1 MRTQTM
7 RLTLLI
13 AVALASNL
21 VQAQN
26 RASLPIPS
34 PERPTYK
41 ELDVRDTKAPKG
53 YSGVSAPKDAPNV
66 VLILIDDIG
75 YGAASAFGGPIR
87 MPNIEEL
94 ASEGV
99 RFNHFHTTA
108 LCSPTRV
115 ALQSGRNHHAANM
128 GNIME
133 WATAYPGYTGR
144 RPEDVAFVAEM
155 LRLNGYSTAHFGK
168 CHEVAAWEVSPSGP
182 FERWPTGAGYD
193 RFYGFMGGE
202 TDQWHPTLYDQNQ
215 FIDPAA
221 GNPDYHLT
229 EDITDRAIAWIRQ
242 HEAVTPDRPYFVYFA
257 TGAVHAPHHV
267 PEEYIQRN
275 KGRFDQGWD
284 ALREEILDRQI
295 KLGWVPEGTKNA
307 PRPKDIRAWDDLNED
322 ERRLFTRQ
330 AEIWSAF
337 GEHTDEYLGRL
348 IDAVDALP
356 DADNTLVITIIG
368 DNGSSAEVGMVGL
381 YNELTYFNGI
391 APTVEDNLAHFDQL
405 GGAESY
411 PHMAAGWAHAT
422 AAPFSWMKQV
432 ASDFGGTRN
441 PMMMRWPA
449 RFKADSKIRTQFHH
463 VTDVAPTILE
473 AAGLPEPKVVNG
485 VKQRPMDGVSML
497 YAIED
502 ASAETRHP
510 TQYFEIMGNRAI
522 YHEGWFARVLHF
534 LPWQGKPDH
543 PLSED
548 TWELYD
554 TTKDFSLRNN
564 VAAENPERLKELQ
577 ALFQKVGEQNHVFPI
592 DDRRVERTNP
602 EIAGRPDIMAKV
614 NEMTVYS
621 GMGFQESAFIN
632 LKNHS
637 FTIKADVTVGKEK
650 PEGVILSQGGFFGGW
665 SAWLD
670 QGVPVYSYNYLGI
683 ETYTV
688 RGNQPLAE
696 GKNEIV
702 FDFAYDGDVGK
713 GGTMTIS
720 VGGESIG
727 KGRIEKTQP
736 FLLSTETT
744 GVGFD
749 TETPV
754 VPEYGAAPDNEF
766 RGGTLGTIRVS
777 RPE

>member
-1 MRTQTM
+1 M
-7 RLTLLI
+7 I
-13 AVALASNL
+13 VIALASTQ

-26 RASLPIPS
+26 RASLPIPA
-34 PERPTYK
+34 PERPTYS
-41 ELDVRDTKAPKG
+41 ELDVRTTKAPKG
-53 YSGVSAPKDAPNV
+53 YAGVSAPKGAPNIV
-66 VLILIDDIG
+66 VILVDDIG
-75 YGAASAFGGPIR
+75 YGAASPFGGPIR
-87 MPNIEEL
+87 MPNMEQL
-94 ASEGV
+94 ASQGV

-144 RPEDVAFVAEM
+144 RPEEIAFVAEM

-215 FIDPAA
+215 IVDPAA
-221 GNPDYHLT
+221 GNPGYHLT
-229 EDITDRAIAWIRQ
+229 VDMTDRAIAWIRQ

-267 PEEYIQRN
+267 PEEYIERN
-275 KGRFDQGWD
+275 KGRFDKGWD
-284 ALREEILDRQI
+284 AMREEILARQI

-307 PRPKDIRAWDDLNED
+307 PRPKDIQAWDDLNED

-337 GEHTDEYLGRL
+337 GEHTDEHLGRL

-368 DNGSSAEVGMVGL
+368 DNGSSAEGGMVGL

-391 APTVEDNLAHFDQL
+391 APTVADNLSHFDQL
-405 GGAESY
+405 GGAKSY

-449 RFKADSKIRTQFHH
+449 RFKADSTIRTQFHH

-497 YAIED
+497 YAID
-502 ASAETRHP
+502 DPSAETRHP

-534 LPWQGKPDH
+534 LPWQGKPDQ

-564 VAAENPERLKELQ
+564 VAAQHPERLKALQ

-614 NEMTVYS
+614 NEMTVYE
-621 GMGFQESAFIN
+621 GMAFQESAFVN

-637 FTIKADVTVGKEK
+637 FKIEADVKVGKEK
-650 PEGVILSQGGFFGGW
+650 PAGVILSQGGFFGGW

-683 ETYTV
+683 DTYTV
-688 RGNQPLAE
+688 RGNKPLAE

-702 FDFAYDGDVGK
+702 FDFAYDEGEGVGK

-720 VGGESIG
+720 VNGESIG
-727 KGRIEKTQP
+727 NGRIEKTQP
-736 FLLSTETT
+736 FVMSTETT

-754 VPEYGAAPDNEF
+754 VPEYGAAPKNEF
-766 RGGTLGTIRVS
+766 RGGTLGTIKVS
-777 RPE
+777 RPK